1 MRKALYIFCCFA
13 ILISTT
19 NSSYAG
25 FVVKKSML
33 TVDSSATIASSATS
47 SFRPNADQSLLYRT
61 ISRYSSPEIANKLS
75 PRTSGW
81 EGIVAFVCGVIG
93 FVGWPVTILMSIL
106 AIIFGAIGMGRR
118 KRNRG
123 LAIAGLVLG
132 IIGVVVGILA
142 LVLIIS
148 LLSWL

>member
-1 MRKALYIFCCFA
+1 MRKVLYIFCCFA
-13 ILISTT
+13 ILISTS
-19 NSSYAG
+19 NISHAG
-25 FVVKKSML
+25 FVVKKSLL
-33 TVDSSATIASSATS
+33 TVDSTATTLSTTTNG
-47 SFRPNADQSLLYRT
+47 FHTNTDQSLLYRT
-61 ISRYSSPEIANKLS
+61 ISRYTTPKLAQNLS